1 MRAPVPLDGN
11 AVTATRDQAAAP
23 GTRAPA
29 PVTSGHAPRKT
40 RALLPRRAAL
50 RAQTALP
57 AAPRSDRAGS
67 VRAQTRSDRLQRIS
81 GLLER
86 VPKTRASYHDPL
98 FERPDL
104 IENDYYRL
112 RNQPHSW

>member
-1 MRAPVPLDGN
+1 MRAPVPLAGN

-29 PVTSGHAPRKT
+29 QVISGHAPRKT

-50 RAQTALP
+50 RAE
-57 AAPRSDRAGS
+57 
-67 VRAQTRSDRLQRIS
+67 TRSDRLRRIA

-86 VPKTRASYHDPL
+86 GPKTRASHYDPL